1 MPVGFYLVMVEK
13 TNAGL
18 EGSSTQARVVVCSVL
33 GGGGLVYYDLGESC
47 SVINPAGRQCRENTN
62 RLASV
67 SQHIFTCF
75 FRLYEETDHFSQF
88 LPILR

>member
-1 MPVGFYLVMVEK
+1 MVEK

-18 EGSSTQARVVVCSVL
+18 EGSSTQVRVVVCSVL
-33 GGGGLVYYDLGESC
+33 GGGGLVYYDLEESC
-47 SVINPAGRQCRENTN
+47 SVINPASKQCRENTN
-62 RLASV
+62 QLASV

-75 FRLYEETDHFSQF
+75 FRLYEGTDLSSQF